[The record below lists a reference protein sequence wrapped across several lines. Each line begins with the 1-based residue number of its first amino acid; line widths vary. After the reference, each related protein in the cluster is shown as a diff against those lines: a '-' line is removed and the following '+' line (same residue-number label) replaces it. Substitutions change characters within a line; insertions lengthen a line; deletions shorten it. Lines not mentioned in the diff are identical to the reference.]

1 MALPQSC
8 VADVVKLQNLY
19 VSFPATSGKGEIRV
33 LHDVTLT
40 AAAGEFVGLLG
51 PSGCGKSTLL
61 RAVAGLVQVKDS
73 AQVTVLPE
81 IAADPLALSMNFQ
94 KPVLLPW
101 LSVEQNA
108 LLPFEASGTPI
119 DDVARSRLEGL
130 LAITGLVGFRHALP
144 SQLSGGMQMRAA
156 LVRSFVTE
164 PRLLLMD
171 EPFASL
177 DELTRTRLGLDVRSM
192 AKRTGATVLFVTHSV
207 QEAVLL
213 SDRIISL
220 SSRPAHIVDEF
231 NILLGENRS
240 SELIDDAEYI
250 RTSAAIRKRVVHG

>member
-94 KPVLLPW
+94 KPVL
-101 LSVEQNA
+101 
-108 LLPFEASGTPI
+108 
-119 DDVARSRLEGL
+119 
-130 LAITGLVGFRHALP
+130 
-144 SQLSGGMQMRAA
+144 
-156 LVRSFVTE
+156 
-164 PRLLLMD
+164 
-171 EPFASL
+171 
-177 DELTRTRLGLDVRSM
+177 
-192 AKRTGATVLFVTHSV
+192 
-207 QEAVLL
+207 
-213 SDRIISL
+213 
-220 SSRPAHIVDEF
+220 
-231 NILLGENRS
+231 
-240 SELIDDAEYI
+240 
-250 RTSAAIRKRVVHG
+250 